1 MKIKQS
7 NRTVFVVNY
16 IENKWDDTQITIF
29 VSEDEETA
37 SLYVTKYNTLLG
49 KLLEHYENPSSN
61 WFSEKRNSQIRRL
74 GGCWAEEVPI
84 RCLVKKK

>member
-1 MKIKQS
+1 MKIKQT
-7 NRTVFVVNY
+7 NRTVFVVSY

-37 SLYVTKYNTLLG
+37 SLYVTKYNTLLY
-49 KLLEHYENPSSN
+49 KLLEHYENPNSN
-61 WFSEKRNSQIRRL
+61 WFSETRSYEIRRL

-84 RCLVKKK
+84 RSSVKK

>member
-16 IENKWDDTQITIF
+16 IEDMSVDDQITIF

-37 SLYVTKYNTLLG
+37 SLYVTKFNTLLY
-49 KLLEHYENPSSN
+49 KLLEHYENPNSK
-61 WFSEKRNSQIRRL
+61 WFSETRSYEVKQC

-84 RCLVKKK
+84 RSSTK